1 MKRLNK
7 IISVS
12 LCLIL
17 TFLLFAC
24 TDNEPPTGNGNGG
37 NGSQGDSVNQ
47 TAAFALSYDYKDY
60 IGDLE
65 TFVYGLITS
74 KLEYIY
80 DVFTAYVELSD
91 SYCVY
96 GLGYTDYTECYT
108 NEEET
113 SVCFM
118 AGFLPF
124 VGELEIPEEEYNAG
138 LYLYDLDYQD
148 EETQFVWAYKSE
160 AFLEH
165 CVVYG
170 TYLQYGVSEDGQIV
184 YNAAPYEKE
193 KCDLS
198 LGSLYSYDASRYLVD
213 FDLGE
218 YLPITGLSVFESFD
232 YQEFEREVNAVIEEQ
247 NANWMTCDIET
258 VAYTSQE
265 AVKAYLLSLQEETFF
280 GYSVDQLVQLT
291 EELNPLE
298 CFRVTP
304 EGLEVVNIEEPPEEE
319 PSALV
324 KWMVGS
330 ACAIVAAVG
339 TVASIITSVC
349 PPLSSLAGSVTGA
362 AIETFMQV
370 VVESKTL
377 DNVSWQKVG
386 IAAASGALS
395 GFIGPYLQALNG
407 AKYFFIDSAI
417 DGIIGATEQAV
428 FAWMDGA
435 RGKELL
441 TKFGYGFALGAGISA
456 GFKVAGKVVSKIG
469 QAVSDGVQKI
479 AKKLSPKLTATLTA
493 FTKPVRDLGNA
504 IGDTIHKLKKKADSS
519 IFHSKYV
526 AKKQTNKI
534 RQMLSLNEEDSLME
548 NSINHI
554 DADIYDNNGIKIDK
568 KELPDL
574 LKKTKPGGIIG
585 FAEADGNRVDIV
597 NEGKLIGVSG
607 KERYQSVILTKKQY
621 NKYVKSE
628 IRTENMKEA
637 RDLFKEKWIKD
648 VASIPE
654 NVLVEIKSSFPDMNT
669 VDALE
674 KMSNTK
680 LKEILSS
687 AGYTLHEE
695 LELGVVSLIPRS
707 THEKIRHMGG
717 AALEYWLK
725 QHMGRLYFET
735 FISAAASGA
744 VVGGVAR

>member
-1 MKRLNK
+1 
-7 IISVS
+7 
-12 LCLIL
+12 
-17 TFLLFAC
+17 
-24 TDNEPPTGNGNGG
+24 NEPPTGNGNGG

-124 VGELEIPEEEYNAG
+124 VGELEIPEEEFNAG

-148 EETQFVWAYKSE
+148 EETQFVWAYKSD

-519 IFHSKYV
+519 LFHSEYILERQ
-526 AKKQTNKI
+526 AFKQVGNI
-534 RQMLSLNEEDSLME
+534 RISYEDSNIIEEKSYKSLAKE
-548 NSINHI
+548 
-554 DADIYDNNGIKIDK
+554 DIYVNDNRISKSQLKASFDNAEDK
-568 KELPDL
+568 A
-574 LKKTKPGGIIG
+574 IIG
-585 FAEADGNRVDIV
+585 
-597 NEGKLIGVSG
+597 K
-607 KERYQSVILTKKQY
+607 YKKQY
-621 NKYVKSE
+621 NGTIEEIDIIKCNNAYSVRFDKKYSTAVIKEGLTGNRNSNYLRAAEELLTGEWLQNPARIPSE
-628 IRTENMKEA
+628 IKEEMLKRYPGRTIEDILEFVEVKKLSKEVV
-637 RDLFKEKWIKD
+637 DIVTD
-648 VASIPE
+648 
-654 NVLVEIKSSFPDMNT
+654 VEISPYVF
-669 VDALE
+669 
-674 KMSNTK
+674 
-680 LKEILSS
+680 
-687 AGYTLHEE
+687 HENID
-695 LELGVVSLIPRS
+695 LVSVSLVPRELHDK
-707 THEKIRHMGG
+707 T
-717 AALEYWLK
+717 
-725 QHMGRLYFET
+725 
-735 FISAAASGA
+735 
-744 VVGGVAR
+744 VGGVGHMGAISLIKYLKEKYGVEYLEEFIKAATKGIQAA